1 MSFSPGCFKDIIASN
16 QNFFCFVL
24 GGELITNYVHSVSVF
39 VIIALSTRFIN
50 TQGCFAGFVMEVN
63 LRVSS
68 FGCLCPF
75 LVLIIFFEYLI
86 TPLNLWCEMV
96 FYALTI
102 KDKSLLLKRNEGEWG
117 FFHELFF
124 NCFNIPRG

>member
-1 MSFSPGCFKDIIASN
+1 
-16 QNFFCFVL
+16 
-24 GGELITNYVHSVSVF
+24 
-39 VIIALSTRFIN
+39 
-50 TQGCFAGFVMEVN
+50 MEVN

-124 NCFNIPRG
+124 NCFNIPRDACMSLLETLCLSVLFFFQ